1 MLPEV
6 KHASSSWLDFLN
18 DEDRA
23 FLKRFL
29 LASGSLK
36 KTAAAYGVSY
46 PTIRLRLDRLIAK
59 IQVADDPRLAGVFER
74 TLRAAYA
81 EGSLDLAT
89 LKTLLAAHRAEMEEE
104 S

>member
-1 MLPEV
+1 MHDS
-6 KHASSSWLDFLN
+6 KASLDWLAFLD

-36 KTAAAYGVSY
+36 KTAAAYGISY
-46 PTIRLRLDRLIAK
+46 PTVRLRLDRLIAK
-59 IQVADDPRLAGVFER
+59 IQVADDPRLSGVFER
-74 TLRAAYA
+74 TLRAKYA
-81 EGSLDLAT
+81 EGRIDLAT
-89 LKTLLAAHRAEMEEE
+89 MKTLLAAHRAELEEE